1 MTANTLT
8 AHDARTEPGI
18 IVIDDELDHLT
29 GLADGLDRHGMS
41 CHRIHCE
48 GDLAGI
54 GPWPDVRLI
63 VADLH
68 LGSGVL
74 TADPTTDFSVIGAL
88 LEETIRPSG
97 PYMMVLWTMY
107 PEQASALR
115 RFLLERL
122 QDVAKPLDV
131 LPLAKADH
139 LDTEGNVR
147 DEPGLVRAIRDM
159 AAGWARPEGALAL
172 VGAWGELDDRE
183 VDALVEEIY
192 AARRRDGGRPME
204 IED

>member
-1 MTANTLT
+1 MTANTLRV
-8 AHDARTEPGI
+8 HDARTDPGI

-29 GLADGLDRHGMS
+29 GLADGMDRNGMS

-48 GDLAGI
+48 GDLDGI

-74 TADPTTDFSVIGAL
+74 TTDPTTDFGVIGAL
-88 LEETIRPSG
+88 LEEAIRPSG
-97 PYMMVLWTMY
+97 PYLMVLWTMY
-107 PEQASALR
+107 PEHAPALR
-115 RFLLERL
+115 TFLLERL
-122 QDVAKPLDV
+122 QGVAKPFDV
-131 LPLAKADH
+131 LSLAKADH
-139 LDTEGNVR
+139 LDGEGNVR
-147 DEPGLVRAIRDM
+147 DESGLVRAISDM

-172 VGAWGELDDRE
+172 VGAWGELDDQE

-192 AARRRDGGRPME
+192 AARRRDTGRSVE
-204 IED
+204 LED

>member
-1 MTANTLT
+1 MTANIVT
-8 AHDARTEPGI
+8 AHDAKTEPGI
-18 IVIDDELDHLT
+18 IVIDDEMEHLT

-41 CHRIHCE
+41 CLRVHCE
-48 GDLAGI
+48 GDVAGI

-74 TADPTTDFSVIGAL
+74 TADPKTDFSVIGGL

-107 PEQASALR
+107 PEQAPALR
-115 RFLLERL
+115 TFLLERL
-122 QDVAKPLDV
+122 RDVSKPFDV
-131 LPLAKADH
+131 LPLAKADY
-139 LDTEGNVR
+139 LDGEGNVR
-147 DEPGLVRAIRDM
+147 NESALVRAFSDL

-172 VGAWGELDDRE
+172 LGAWGELDDDE
-183 VDALVEEIY
+183 VDALIGEIY
-192 AARRRDGGRPME
+192 ASRRGDTGRPVE
-204 IED
+204 LED